1 MRDGGS
7 TVAALRGGAVG
18 LDGQP
23 VSASAAHPKIHRHLC
38 PTPCRRTAMLPSS
51 VWKAALRMLPMQPG
65 DVAAT
70 YADTTALARDTG
82 YTPGTSIEVGV
93 ARFVAWYR
101 EFYRV

>member
-1 MRDGGS
+1 MQLMDY
-7 TVAALRGGAVG
+7 
-18 LDGQP
+18 
-23 VSASAAHPKIHRHLC
+23 IHTLEACLER
-38 PTPCRRTAMLPSS
+38 
-51 VWKAALRMLPMQPG
+51 KAALRMLPMQPG